1 MRRLGILISSYLIR
15 TIVPYFF
22 FSWLL
27 LSVILFVQQASRF
40 SDIFFSANIPASLVW
55 QLMIALIPNVIAFTC
70 PMAILVGTVIG
81 LAKMQ
86 GDSEL
91 VAIRNAGVGNVR
103 ITIPIALL
111 GVILSCFAFLV
122 NLKGVPLAA
131 GLVRQVALKTAI
143 QKLESPIEPGIFN
156 TDISGYT
163 VFVRSGDIAS
173 GRWQDIFVYQQ
184 VADGGTRIITSGEGR
199 IDVSGQLSELVLEDA
214 TVFTIPASPESGKY
228 VSEKIGDVRLA
239 IKTRRSD
246 LIERLSNSQGGPE
259 EMGLSELSEYAAT
272 RDGADRREA
281 QILWQRR
288 LILSVTPLIFCLLGS
303 ALILRFNRGGRG
315 FGAFLALAALIVY
328 YLLTFLGEQLIRVGN
343 VSPLVGGL
351 MPVVLSAAFILWL
364 NLSRRTNFAD
374 NVLNRL
380 KALVGGVK
388 RPANKLQIRNVLV
401 DLTTG
406 LKDLD
411 LLYNLAKYF
420 VVALIFTAIIFLVF
434 TAFELWKF
442 AGSTDGGILL
452 LAKYLFFLSPF
463 VYLQLAPTCAMIA
476 VLATFVIKSRNN
488 ELVTWISAG
497 QSAYRL
503 LAPCLIACLGL
514 GIFNWV
520 VQERLLPTANQLQD
534 EARTTLR
541 SRGAVAKRAGKYWV
555 ASSDRLYSFE
565 LTSDNENGDTLTTP
579 TGQADQTKQTSESD
593 NENEPASNRLTNFT
607 AYEFAGDER
616 KLQSVYRSE
625 LAYWRPDGIRFPGRL
640 DIVHLSTPV
649 SVERRTGAILPAEP
663 LELAGLVG
671 QPSHL
676 SSTELKE
683 KLKVSDSETEVRM
696 LSVALERRYATLFLP
711 FVVGL
716 LAAPFAIN
724 LSRKGKVLMAGYAV
738 ALWLVFIGSSS
749 ALDQLGLNGSLPPV
763 IAVWAPLAIFTAIGL
778 LLLSR
783 IRT

>member
-1 MRRLGILISSYLIR
+1 
-15 TIVPYFF
+15 
-22 FSWLL
+22 
-27 LSVILFVQQASRF
+27 
-40 SDIFFSANIPASLVW
+40 
-55 QLMIALIPNVIAFTC
+55 
-70 PMAILVGTVIG
+70 
-81 LAKMQ
+81 
-86 GDSEL
+86 
-91 VAIRNAGVGNVR
+91 
-103 ITIPIALL
+103 
-111 GVILSCFAFLV
+111 
-122 NLKGVPLAA
+122 
-131 GLVRQVALKTAI
+131 
-143 QKLESPIEPGIFN
+143 
-156 TDISGYT
+156 
-163 VFVRSGDIAS
+163 
-173 GRWQDIFVYQQ
+173 
-184 VADGGTRIITSGEGR
+184 
-199 IDVSGQLSELVLEDA
+199 
-214 TVFTIPASPESGKY
+214 
-228 VSEKIGDVRLA
+228 
-239 IKTRRSD
+239 
-246 LIERLSNSQGGPE
+246 
-259 EMGLSELSEYAAT
+259 
-272 RDGADRREA
+272 
-281 QILWQRR
+281 
-288 LILSVTPLIFCLLGS
+288 
-303 ALILRFNRGGRG
+303 
-315 FGAFLALAALIVY
+315 
-328 YLLTFLGEQLIRVGN
+328 
-343 VSPLVGGL
+343 
-351 MPVVLSAAFILWL
+351 
-364 NLSRRTNFAD
+364 
-374 NVLNRL
+374 
-380 KALVGGVK
+380 
-388 RPANKLQIRNVLV
+388 
-401 DLTTG
+401 
-406 LKDLD
+406 
-411 LLYNLAKYF
+411 
-420 VVALIFTAIIFLVF
+420 
-434 TAFELWKF
+434 
-442 AGSTDGGILL
+442 LL

-514 GIFNWV
+514 GILNWV
-520 VQERLLPTANQLQD
+520 VQERLLPAANQLQD

-565 LTSDNENGDTLTTP
+565 LASDNENDDASTMP
-579 TGQADQTKQTSESD
+579 TGQAAQADQTKQTSESD
-593 NENEPASNRLTNFT
+593 NENAPASNRLTNFT

-649 SVERRTGAILPAEP
+649 SVERRTDAILPAEP